1 MTEQDRM
8 LAEWACAKLIHR
20 FGAANDG
27 RDFEALAGLLAEEA
41 SYARPTDPDNPIQG
55 REAIV
60 ASFRARP
67 ATRIT
72 RHIFSNIVV
81 TVDSEAEARAVSQV
95 VLYAGAAVEGGVAKS
110 DPPLVG
116 AFEDRF
122 VKRDGRWLF
131 LSRKGSLALKVEP

>member
-1 MTEQDRM
+1 VTELERM
-8 LAEWACAKLIHR
+8 LAEWECTKLINR

-27 RDFEALAGLLAEEA
+27 RDFDALAELLAEEA
-41 SYARPTDPDNPIQG
+41 SYARPTDPDKPIVG
-55 REAIV
+55 RDAVVE
-60 ASFRARP
+60 SFRARP

-72 RHIFSNIVV
+72 RHLFSNIVV
-81 TVDSEAEARAVSQV
+81 TVESATEASSVCQI
-95 VLYAGAAVEGGVAKS
+95 VLYAGAAAETGVAKS

-131 LSRKGSLALKVEP
+131 LSRKGSLALKAE